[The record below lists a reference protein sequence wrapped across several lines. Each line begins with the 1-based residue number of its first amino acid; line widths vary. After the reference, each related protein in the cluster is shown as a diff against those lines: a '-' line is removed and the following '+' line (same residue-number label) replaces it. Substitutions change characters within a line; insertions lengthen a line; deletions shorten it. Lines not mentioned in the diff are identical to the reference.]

1 MKDYLTMAIRLLR
14 PNAEF
19 AFQNNDYTTINWIV
33 LEGKAPT
40 QAEIDAAIIK
50 IQADEAAKKAEAEA
64 EAEAKAAQRQALL
77 SRLGI
82 TEEEARILLGGN

>member
-1 MKDYLTMAIRLLR
+1 MKDYLTMAIRSLR

-19 AFQNNDYTTINWIV
+19 AFQNNDYATINWIV

-50 IQADEAAKKAEAEA
+50 IQADETAEAEA
-64 EAEAKAAQRQALL
+64 QENAKQAILDRIGLTADEAKL
-77 SRLGI
+77 
-82 TEEEARILLGGN
+82 LLG